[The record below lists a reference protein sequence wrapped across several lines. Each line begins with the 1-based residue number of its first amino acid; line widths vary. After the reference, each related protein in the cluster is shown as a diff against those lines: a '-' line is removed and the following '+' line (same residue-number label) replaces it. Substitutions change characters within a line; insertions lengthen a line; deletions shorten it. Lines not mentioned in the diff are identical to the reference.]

1 MKKTLGKQKEIFIA
15 APKKNDILKVS
26 EFLEQ
31 TMETMEISLKTMNRV
46 QVSVDEIFSNIVHY
60 SGASETA
67 ISLEKSGVEL
77 RVKFC
82 DNGKPFD
89 PTGAGDP
96 DVTLPAEKRSIG
108 GLGIFMVRRMTSSMR
123 YEYRDG
129 WNMLTLVFEEEQPEG
144 K

>member
-1 MKKTLGKQKEIFIA
+1 M
-15 APKKNDILKVS
+15 
-26 EFLEQ
+26 
-31 TMETMEISLKTMNRV
+31 
-46 QVSVDEIFSNIVHY
+46 
-60 SGASETA
+60 
-67 ISLEKSGVEL
+67 EL